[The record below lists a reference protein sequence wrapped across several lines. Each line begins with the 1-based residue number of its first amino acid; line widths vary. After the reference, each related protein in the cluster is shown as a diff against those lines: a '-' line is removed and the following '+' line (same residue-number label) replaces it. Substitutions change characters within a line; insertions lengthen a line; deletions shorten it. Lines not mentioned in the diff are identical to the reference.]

1 MARFIMLDLVQLR
14 RGIVN
19 LGKSLQGFTLVRFL
33 VLVFAMAFQTTIDA
47 AAINQ
52 AFLERHCA
60 SCHRGKSSEGGF
72 DLDTLRLE
80 LDIPAMFNRWERLY
94 DRIELGEMPPRD
106 ELQPTADAKKEFLQ
120 TLGAELERVH
130 SQRKETVLRRL
141 NRREYE
147 NTLNDLFGTN
157 LPLADRLPED
167 GRSHEFDNV
176 GSSLGISLV
185 QMQRYLECIQDV
197 LNYPGIRVPV
207 AVESQTL
214 EASYARTRGSEQW
227 LNKVWLHRQDDS
239 VVLFK
244 NFGYPSGLLQAA
256 SARKEGWYKVR
267 VNGYAFQ
274 SDKPITFWLGASSF
288 GRGAQEYTLGYFE
301 LPPNR
306 LTTIETQAWLP
317 LRYMINI
324 APQGISDRNSE
335 IKKEGVLKYKGPGL
349 AIQSVELEGPLVDAG
364 PERGHRFVYEGLTR
378 KAESADLKNKK
389 QTSKSDNVVPPIISE
404 FPTEDAEKV
413 LERIA
418 TVAFRRPLTANSLK
432 PFLDLFRVEF
442 DRSAEFEEALHTAI
456 AAVFCDP
463 RFLYLTERRI
473 ASNPDAENLS
483 PALDDYD
490 IASRLSYFLN
500 RTLPDEA
507 LLRAARQGEL
517 SKSPDKLLEH
527 ANRLQ
532 RSPHFRRFI
541 EDFTD
546 AWLNLREIDFTNP
559 DSQLYP
565 EYDQYLRWSM
575 LEETRAFFAE
585 LIETNQSIS
594 HFVKSDFAML
604 NGRLADHYGI
614 EGVEGPTIRRVSLP
628 KESLR
633 GGLLS
638 QASILKV
645 SANGTNTSPVVRGVW
660 VMDRILGQPP
670 QPPPPGVPGVE
681 PDIRGASTLRELLDK
696 HRSMETCRSCHQKI
710 DPPGFALESFDPIG
724 GVRTHFRSIGGG
736 DPVPIEVNGLKVRYR
751 KGPPVDASGELGAGN
766 TFRGFA
772 DFREL
777 LLEQKQQL
785 ARAFTTKLLVFATGR
800 EMGFSDRKEIEQI
813 VANASKSDYGIQTIF
828 ELVISSP
835 LFRQP

>member
-1 MARFIMLDLVQLR
+1 MFEFDRLR
-14 RGIVN
+14 RSVDA
-19 LGKSLQGFTLVRFL
+19 LGKSFREFSLCG
-33 VLVFAMAFQTTIDA
+33 VLFIVSAVACHRTIDA
-47 AAINQ
+47 VEINQ
-52 AFLERHCA
+52 EFLDKYCA
-60 SCHRGKSSEGGF
+60 ACHRGESAEGGF
-72 DLDTLRLE
+72 DLDTLRVE
-80 LDIPAMFNRWERLY
+80 LDNPAMFSRWERMY

-106 ELQPTADAKKEFLQ
+106 ELQPTGEARKEFLRS
-120 TLGAELERVH
+120 LGSELERVH
-130 SQRKETVLRRL
+130 AQKKETVLRRL

-157 LPLADRLPED
+157 LALVDRLPED

-197 LNYPGIRVPV
+197 LNHPGIRVPV
-207 AVESQTL
+207 ADESQTL

-227 LNKVWLHRQDDS
+227 LNKVWLHREDDS

-267 VNGYAFQ
+267 VKGYAFQ

-288 GRGAQEYTLGYFE
+288 GRGAQEFTLGYFE
-301 LPPNR
+301 LPPNE
-306 LTTIETQAWLP
+306 LTTIESRAWLP

-324 APQGISDRNSE
+324 APQGITDRNSE

-349 AIQSVELEGPLVDAG
+349 AIQSVELEGPLIDSG
-364 PERGHRFVYEGLTR
+364 PERGHRLIYEGVKR
-378 KAESADLKNKK
+378 KAESADLDSRKR
-389 QTSKSDNVVPPIISE
+389 TSKSINLVSPVVSE
-404 FPTEDAEKV
+404 FPMEDAERV
-413 LERIA
+413 LERVA
-418 TVAFRRPLTANSLK
+418 TVAFRRPLKTDSLK
-432 PFLDLFRVEF
+432 PFLDLFRIEF
-442 DRSAEFEEALHTAI
+442 DRSADFEEALHTAI

-463 RFLYLTERRI
+463 RFLYLSEAKADKEK
-473 ASNPDAENLS
+473 ASN
-483 PALDDYD
+483 ALDDHD

-507 LLRAARQGEL
+507 LLHAARQGEL
-517 SKSPDKLLEH
+517 SEAPDKLLEH
-527 ANRLQ
+527 ADRLQ

-585 LIETNQSIS
+585 LIDRNQSIG

-614 EGVEGPTIRRVSLP
+614 EGVEGPAIRRVSLP
-628 KESLR
+628 NESLR
-633 GGLLS
+633 GGLLT
-638 QASILKV
+638 QASVLKV
-645 SANGTNTSPVVRGVW
+645 SANGTNTSPVGRGVW

-696 HRSMETCRSCHQKI
+696 HRSLDTCRSCHQKI

-724 GVRTHFRSIGGG
+724 GVRTHFRSLGGG
-736 DPVPIEVNGLKVRYR
+736 DPVAIEVNGLKVRYR
-751 KGPPVDASGELGAGN
+751 KGPPVDASGELGSGN
-766 TFRGFA
+766 TFSGFA

-777 LLEQKQQL
+777 LLEQKKQI

-800 EMGFSDRKEIEQI
+800 EMGFSDRKEIERI
-813 VANASKSDYGIQTIF
+813 VAKASGSDYGIRTIF